1 MRCLPSLIFPGAIVV
16 PNLKGLLDLR
26 CSPAQPSTAIHFHK
40 VHAAIMDTE
49 AGAEEAVRLNG
60 ISTEE
65 NGAPWELWFQEERED
80 REIKRDYGVL
90 LAYINAGEVVIIA
103 S

>member
-90 LAYINAGEVVIIA
+90 LAYINAGGE
-103 S
+103 